1 MNLVRNLSK
10 HTSVSLEIIVKECRG
25 LDAILSCIK
34 DFDPMVRES
43 ALQAIGSIARQD
55 ARISQF
61 IATSGIHLKKSQNVS
76 W

>member
-10 HTSVSLEIIVKECRG
+10 HTSVSLEIIVKECGG

-55 ARISQF
+55 ASISQF
-61 IATSGIHLKKSQNVS
+61 VATSGINLKML
-76 W
+76 